1 MTFDKWFAASVSTN
15 VAFRRLTPQSRLSM
29 RAMPGVLGCKNAS
42 HDRFRKHPAPLNYLT
57 GIVSALLLAATAQ
70 AADSQVRVL
79 SSPAWAVTGGNALIE
94 IPALGRVTVNG
105 KDVTEGFQRQIKSEG
120 RVGLIS
126 GLRDGRNRLE
136 VADGARAKLTLI
148 NYPLS
153 GPVFSGPHQ
162 TPFVCETHAFKLPD
176 GAFLGPSGPDCGAP
190 TNVQYLYK
198 STADGQLKPYN
209 AQSVAASEIAKTTIK
224 DGASV
229 DYIVRLE
236 TGVVNRAIYQ
246 VSMLAKP
253 GDKFSPVAPPPG
265 WNGRLIY
272 AFGGGCGAAYRQG
285 RATVGVINHP
295 EFGNDPLDQ
304 GYAIATATLNVLG
317 QNCNDVTSAETA
329 MMVKERFIET
339 FGAPRFTIGWG
350 GSGGSMQQNLI
361 QANYPGILDGL
372 IPERSFPD
380 TLSTLVSSADC
391 PLLHNYLQNAAGW
404 SEAQKTAVVGFP
416 SYEHCAKAWFNYMP
430 RWLSPLGSGCD
441 STAFVTAQE
450 GGAVAG
456 TKVEQTHKLY
466 DPRSSPDG
474 VRCGYFDNA
483 VNIWGRNPDGS
494 ARTPIDNVGVQYGLD
509 AFNRGVISFEQ
520 FLDLN
525 RHVGGFSAD
534 ANIIPQRMKANPQ
547 ALRIAYATGR
557 ISQGYGLDGVPI
569 IDLRSYLDNLTPA
582 DVHTSQ
588 TTDIARARLQAANGH
603 SANFIIWVTASSGSL
618 RGDMISPTTP
628 MRVATREAIAAMD
641 AWLLAIEQDSSQRSA
656 AQKVIANR
664 PKDLQDACFDAQG
677 QRHDLAS
684 AAGKSCMAS
693 FPSHGDPR
701 MAAGEPLTRL
711 HAKCAL
717 TPVRASRYASKL
729 SAQQETQ
736 LGEAFPEGVCD
747 YQKPPVGIT
756 RPAGTWLAYPE
767 PGRHQEMPR

>member
-1 MTFDKWFAASVSTN
+1 MTFGKPFGASLSTSI
-15 VAFRRLTPQSRLSM
+15 VFGRLTSRSLSLPT
-29 RAMPGVLGCKNAS
+29 RCENAL
-42 HDRFRKHPAPLNYLT
+42 HARWPNNRAPLLNCVA
-57 GIVSALLLAATAQ
+57 GIVSSLLLFAPTAQ
-70 AADSQVRVL
+70 AADSEVRVL
-79 SSPAWAVTGGNALIE
+79 SSPAWAIGGGDALVE
-94 IPALGRVTVNG
+94 IPATGRVTVNG
-105 KDVTEGFQRQIKSEG
+105 KDVTDRFQHQIKSAR

-126 GLRDGRNRLE
+126 GLLDGRNQLE
-136 VADGARAKLTLI
+136 VTDGARAKLTLV
-148 NYPLS
+148 NYPLA
-153 GPVFSGPHQ
+153 GPIFSGPHQ
-162 TPFVCETHAFKLPD
+162 TPFVCETPAFKLPD
-176 GAFLGPSGPDCGAP
+176 GTFLGLGPVGPDCAAP

-198 STADGQLKPYN
+198 STADGKLKPYQAN
-209 AQSVAASEIAKTTIK
+209 SVPAGEIAKTTIK

-246 VSMLAKP
+246 VSVLAKP
-253 GDKFSPVAPPPG
+253 GEAFSPVTRPMG

-380 TLSTLVSSADC
+380 TLSTLISSADC

-430 RWLSPLGSGCD
+430 RWVSPLGTGCD

-466 DPRSSPDG
+466 DPKSSPDG

-494 ARTPIDNVGVQYGLD
+494 ARTPLDNVGVQYGLD

-525 RHVGGFSAD
+525 RRVGGFNAD
-534 ANIIPQRMKANPQ
+534 AEITPQRMKANPQ

-557 ISQGYGLDGVPI
+557 INQGFGMDRVPI
-569 IDLRSYLDNLTPA
+569 IDLRSYLDNVTPA

-588 TTDIARARLQAANGH
+588 TTDIARARWQAANGQA
-603 SANFIIWVTASSGSL
+603 ANFVTWVTASSGSL
-618 RGDMISPTTP
+618 RTDMIETNTP
-628 MRVATREAIAAMD
+628 MRVATRESIAALD
-641 AWLLAIEQDSSQRSA
+641 AWLVAIEQDSSPRPA

-677 QRHDLAS
+677 RRHDLS
-684 AAGKSCMAS
+684 SSTGKSCMAD
-693 FPSHGDPR
+693 FPSHADPR
-701 MAAGEPLTRL
+701 MAAGEPLARL

-717 TPVRASRYASKL
+717 TPVQASNYARTL
-729 SAQQETQ
+729 SAQQAVQLRET
-736 LGEAFPEGVCD
+736 FPDGVCD
-747 YQKPPVGIT
+747 YRQPPVGIT
-756 RPAGTWLAYPE
+756 PPAGTWLTYPE
-767 PGRHQEMPR
+767 PGRYQEMSRR